1 MRAIDVMTT
10 RVEIVSPDTTV
21 EEIVR
26 RLIERRIS
34 AMPVVDADGKL
45 VGIVS
50 DGDLVRRPEL
60 GTEGLPSWG
69 SYVLDDPEQ
78 RSANYRKIHGLEARD
93 VMSTPVWTVE
103 ESATLA
109 EIAELLETRRIKRV
123 PVVRH
128 GRLVGLVSRA
138 NLLHGLAASKR
149 GTSVSDADR
158 ELRAVVTERLI
169 EHPSVTDEFI
179 NVTVADGVVHLW
191 GLVPTEEDLDAANA
205 AAEGAGAKVI
215 ENHLRVLSSRGK
227 A

>member
-1 MRAIDVMTT
+1 MTT
-10 RVEIVSPDTTV
+10 RVAIVSPDTTV

-26 RLIERRIS
+26 RLIEHRIG

-69 SYVLDDPEQ
+69 SYVLDDPKQ
-78 RSANYRKIHGLEARD
+78 RAANYRKVHGLEARD

-128 GRLVGLVSRA
+128 GQLVGLVSRA
-138 NLLHGLAASKR
+138 NLLHGLAASKPR
-149 GTSVSDADR
+149 TSITAADR
-158 ELRAVVTERLI
+158 ELRAVVTEKLI

-191 GLVPTEEDLDAANA
+191 GIVPTEADLVAANA
-205 AAEGAGAKVI
+205 AAEDAGAKVI
-215 ENHLRVLSSRGK
+215 ESHLRILSSRGK
-227 A
+227 SADATG